1 MIAWGASFGEP
12 ASRATSWIPFCVAA
26 DELSYA
32 FTIDDPANYTQPW
45 SGETNLVRKNENLLE
60 YSCHEA
66 NYSLR
71 FILQAGRA
79 RDHE

>member
-1 MIAWGASFGEP
+1 MTVGITFLVSP
-12 ASRATSWIPFCVAA
+12 DATVTERITRVAD
-26 DELSYA
+26 DELSYG

-45 SGETNLVRKNENLLE
+45 SGETNLMLKHENLLE

-79 RDHE
+79 RDYE

>member
-1 MIAWGASFGEP
+1 MGIAFLVSP
-12 ASRATSWIPFCVAA
+12 AATVTERIARVAA